1 MIKSNIKLSK
11 RLLRNREDQQNIAC
25 LFEHFENREPE
36 MDFLNGLDFEQKIH
50 TAYIFMVWFT
60 FTAFVNR
67 FRPEESTARNI

>member
-1 MIKSNIKLSK
+1 
-11 RLLRNREDQQNIAC
+11 
-25 LFEHFENREPE
+25 